1 MDSVPRTQA
10 DALGIPLLEG
20 LGGAGDESQVVWRSG
35 GLESLTLVHSYNL
48 PPPPASQQ
56 EIHQQEAAR
65 LLMDQTSQQLVQQRS
80 QPGKNLRITARAPN

>member
-65 LLMDQTSQQLVQQRS
+65 LLLDQTSQQLVQQRS
-80 QPGKNLRITARAPN
+80 QPGEP

>member
-35 GLESLTLVHSYNL
+35 GLESLTLVHSYNM

-65 LLMDQTSQQLVQQRS
+65 LLLDQTSQQLVQQRS
-80 QPGKNLRITARAPN
+80 QPGEP